1 METIDCIL
9 NRRSIRKYK
18 DEPITKEQVNTLF
31 KAAMYAPTARNMQPW
46 HFVYTCDKAQLIK
59 LSEIHPYG
67 KMLRNAS
74 LAVLTCGDLEIDK
87 TESYL
92 VQNCSAATQ
101 NILLAAHALGL
112 GAVWLGVHPR
122 EERMKPIAEY
132 FELPKNILP
141 ISLISIGYPAEEPK
155 FPERYDLNK
164 IHEGQ
169 W

>member
-1 METIDCIL
+1 MEIIDGIL

-18 DEPITKEQVNTLF
+18 DEPITKEQIDTLL

-46 HFVYTCDKAQLIK
+46 HFIYTCDKEQLTK
-59 LSEIHPYG
+59 LSGIHPYG

-74 LAVLTCGDLEIDK
+74 LAILSCGDLGIDK

-112 GAVWLGVHPR
+112 GGVWLGVHPR
-122 EERMKPIAEY
+122 EERMGPIAEY
-132 FELPKNILP
+132 FKLPKQVIP
-141 ISLISIGYPAEEPK
+141 ISLISIGYPDEKPG
-155 FPERYDLNK
+155 FPERFDLDK
-164 IHEGQ
+164 VHEGE